1 MDRIRTTLARL
12 HGGQERTEEGFTL
25 IELMI
30 VVLIIGVLLAIA
42 VPTFLGA
49 QNRAKERSPQTSLDT
64 SLQGAKVVF
73 SDDSDF
79 GTAAALVTALTAA
92 EPALTFTAAASADPK
107 NVSVRTYDT
116 DSAGPATDA
125 VLLVARSANGKCF
138 AIWDN
143 EVTGGGVKYAKATS
157 TSTCNAASF
166 GAVAAATPAVVVPPA
181 VPAAGG
187 WSAYTDKF

>member
-1 MDRIRTTLARL
+1 MNRIRSALAARL
-12 HGGQERTEEGFTL
+12 SRSNRTEEGFTL

-42 VPTFLGA
+42 IPTFLGA
-49 QNRAKERSPQTSLDT
+49 QNRAKERSPQASLDT
-64 SLQGAKVVF
+64 GLQGSKVVF

-79 GTAAALVTALTAA
+79 GTAATLVTALTSA
-92 EPALTFTAAASADPK
+92 EPGLSFTAAASADPK

-116 DSAGPATDA
+116 DSGNPATEG

-157 TSTCNAASF
+157 AASCNAASF
-166 GAVAAATPAVVVPPA
+166 GAITAATPAVVVPPTA
-181 VPAAGG
+181 PATGG
-187 WSAYTDKF
+187 WSAYADKF